1 MIVNLLSLLAF
12 LVVALTVFLIGSMVT
27 ASGETPDVSI
37 TRDRKASWL
46 IRALARAVP
55 QLPSEIETIGRDLK
69 RAGNYRRSA
78 LDEYLATRNALILGT
93 LILTMAAALVLRRDV
108 QLLQFTVI
116 TGFVLAIGAY
126 GLPRLYLNW
135 IADRRVERIQ
145 AGLPDALDMMTMCLT
160 GGMPLYD
167 ALQRVSVEVR
177 DNYVDVA
184 AEFDIIRRQASAGS
198 MGQALQYFAARVDAP
213 DIRALSSIVAQTE
226 RLGTSVAV
234 AVRDYA
240 ESVRDTRRQRA
251 VERANKMSVQ
261 LMLPIIFCLAPPVYV
276 LLCAPPILEL
286 VDFFGDNSV
295 LGGSEETVRSLGN
308 TGASGNQ

>member
-1 MIVNLLSLLAF
+1 MIVDLLTLLAF
-12 LVVALTVFLIGSMVT
+12 LLIAFAVFLLGSLVVASR
-27 ASGETPDVSI
+27 ETPEPSMS
-37 TRDRKASWL
+37 RDPAASWL
-46 IRALARAVP
+46 TRVLARAIP

-69 RAGNYRRSA
+69 RSGNNRRAS

-93 LILTMAAALVLRRDV
+93 LLTTMAVAVLLRQNV

-116 TGFVLAIGAY
+116 AGFVLAIGAY

-135 IADRRVERIQ
+135 SADRRVDRIQ

-160 GGMPLYD
+160 GGMPLHD
-167 ALQRVSVEVR
+167 ALQRVGVEVR
-177 DNYVDVA
+177 DNYPDVA

-198 MGQALQYFAARVDAP
+198 MGPALKHFAARVDAP
-213 DIRALSSIVAQTE
+213 DIRALASIVAQTE

-240 ESVRDTRRQRA
+240 DSVRDSRRQRA
-251 VERANKMSVQ
+251 VERANRMSVQ

-286 VDFFGDNSV
+286 VEFFGESSV
-295 LGGSEETVRSLGN
+295 LSGTDETIQAAGN
-308 TGASGNQ
+308 RATGPR